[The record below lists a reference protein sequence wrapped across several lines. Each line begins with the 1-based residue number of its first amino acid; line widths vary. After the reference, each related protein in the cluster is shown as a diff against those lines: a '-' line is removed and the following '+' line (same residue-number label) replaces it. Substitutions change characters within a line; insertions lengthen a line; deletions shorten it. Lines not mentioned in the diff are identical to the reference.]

1 MEDPALEVEALRARL
16 ADAERQVLRQ
26 EQLTRELLR
35 ASLEGF
41 HIVGARGEI
50 RDCNEAFAE
59 IVGYTRDELRGMP
72 IRAIDRRSKD
82 AIDLL
87 AAEMQRHGGLRFVAQ
102 HTHRD
107 GRAIDVEVRT
117 HRVVIDGE
125 PCFVAFSHPIGE
137 QLARERALRASEA
150 KLRAVFERTAMLIA
164 LLDPAGGLL
173 EHNRRLAELAGPL
186 PDPGAAFAGLPCW
199 PREADRR
206 AIAACVRAA
215 AGGTSRACEV
225 LLRGAG
231 GRPVTVAL
239 QVGPLLD
246 DHGRC
251 VQLLAE
257 GYDVSEL
264 RRAEAER
271 EAIQARL
278 LAAQEQT
285 IRELSTPMIPLDAGV
300 LVVPLVGRIDRV
312 RAAAL
317 LEHLLAGVAERRATT
332 AILDITGVPVVDA
345 DVAAALVHAAHAVRL
360 LGARALL
367 TGVRPEVATTLVDL
381 GVDLRGLV
389 TLGTLQS
396 GLAWARERR

>member
-59 IVGYTRDELRGMP
+59 IVGYTRVD
-72 IRAIDRRSKD
+72 
-82 AIDLL
+82 
-87 AAEMQRHGGLRFVAQ
+87 
-102 HTHRD
+102 
-107 GRAIDVEVRT
+107 
-117 HRVVIDGE
+117 
-125 PCFVAFSHPIGE
+125 
-137 QLARERALRASEA
+137 
-150 KLRAVFERTAMLIA
+150 
-164 LLDPAGGLL
+164 DPA
-173 EHNRRLAELAGPL
+173 RR
-186 PDPGAAFAGLPCW
+186 
-199 PREADRR
+199 RR
-206 AIAACVRAA
+206 A
-215 AGGTSRACEV
+215 
-225 LLRGAG
+225 
-231 GRPVTVAL
+231 GRPA
-239 QVGPLLD
+239 
-246 DHGRC
+246 GR
-251 VQLLAE
+251 
-257 GYDVSEL
+257 
-264 RRAEAER
+264 
-271 EAIQARL
+271 
-278 LAAQEQT
+278 
-285 IRELSTPMIPLDAGV
+285 
-300 LVVPLVGRIDRV
+300 RIDRV

-381 GVDLRGLV
+381 GLDLRGLV